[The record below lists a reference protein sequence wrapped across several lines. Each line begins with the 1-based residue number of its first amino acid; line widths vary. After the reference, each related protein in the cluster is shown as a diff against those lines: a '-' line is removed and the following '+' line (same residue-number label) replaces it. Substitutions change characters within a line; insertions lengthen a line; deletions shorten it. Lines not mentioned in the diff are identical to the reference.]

1 MQAATINTD
10 YNSFMLLMA
19 RAVTYAKLINIKAY
33 QNNTQV
39 AKTQLN
45 ILNNLTNINPIMD
58 QLVVNFNIVPI
69 TQTWS
74 YFNWNNNGSF
84 QVGQEG
90 NFLTVSDFIQNP
102 LTNIITQSISS
113 LSFPIARQYMSLP
126 LTTG

>member
-1 MQAATINTD
+1 
-10 YNSFMLLMA
+10 MA

>member
-1 MQAATINTD
+1 LQAATINTD